1 MLNRFL
7 NDLDHELRI
16 LRKKERHK
24 YIEQYEELVLE
35 KMDNEIDE
43 VVAVKELG
51 NISIIAAEILESYFD
66 SDNMHKRNTCKYL
79 NPIYFLGDISI
90 VFLVNLVTWI
100 IYLSFFTY
108 SSPELIW
115 MCIISLLCFIPLYT
129 FFYYLYGLY
138 TVKVVSE
145 KKLTLKKIGAANI
158 TGTIVAF
165 IIVFIAGL
173 FHYPRIVLL
182 FFMIGNIIFSSLFR
196 NLIHK

>member
-16 LRKKERHK
+16 LRKKERQK

-43 VVAVKELG
+43 VVAIKELG
-51 NISIIAAEILESYFD
+51 NISIIATEILESYFD
-66 SDNMHKRNTCKYL
+66 SDNMHKRNTYKYL

-145 KKLTLKKIGAANI
+145 KKLTLKKIVAANI